1 MGVNKYRFVQNG
13 AETFQINI
21 PIQSNWDFE
30 GLDDAVDQ
38 YETNAIKEVLGLPY
52 DFEVD
57 RFSHDVYNEGDT
69 SINYTFYFYS
79 GGSLS
84 DVSGWQNSYLG
95 EGFTVQDVFY
105 FSNKFTKS
113 FFKLDFYDTVD
124 DKKQKNYFTV
134 IIPTQQGGKME
145 INMGYDVVS
154 INTPKYTLDYVG
166 DKEGFFLYWLKNLEF
181 TPIKTF
187 YMTAK
192 FYNAGTGQFTKMMN
206 NPQSTVIGNK
216 YDFDALK
223 YFYYKVDLDY
233 DNITYKVFDMNTG
246 LRVGTNVPIKWY
258 EYVNPPQ

>member
-1 MGVNKYRFVQNG
+1 MGVNKYIFLQNG
-13 AETFQINI
+13 SQSKNINI

-38 YETNAIKEVLGLPY
+38 YEETAIKEVLGLPY
-52 DFEVD
+52 DFEVN
-57 RFSHDVYNEGDT
+57 RFPHQEYDGGT
-69 SINYTFYFYS
+69 TKINYEFYFYS

-84 DVSGWQNSYLG
+84 DSSSWQNSYLG
-95 EGFTVQDVFY
+95 EGFSVQDLFY
-105 FSNKFTKS
+105 FTNKFTKS
-113 FFKLDFYDTVD
+113 FFKLDFYDSVD

-134 IIPTQQGGKME
+134 IIPTQQGFKMTM
-145 INMGYDVVS
+145 NMGFDTVS
-154 INTPKYTLDYVG
+154 VNKPKYSLDYIG

-181 TPIKTF
+181 IPIKTF

-206 NPQSTVIGNK
+206 EPQSSIIGNK

-223 YFYYKVDLDY
+223 YFYYKVELDY
-233 DNITYKVFDMNTG
+233 NNISYSIYNINNNQ
-246 LRVGTNVPIKWY
+246 RIGTSSPIVWY